1 MQTPIPIRTML
12 KSIGIAVLALL
23 IAVSWYTYDRSEKE
37 EARLKQKV
45 EELQNDPNTE
55 QEALLIKKK
64 MSGMEGER
72 VFIGILL
79 TFLSAGLI
87 GIVFAT
93 QILPMLAN
101 KVSEAVYASDEKA
114 EVDPMHLARVKMA
127 QGEWDDA
134 IEAFNLAAQINPDDR
149 MPWIEIAKIQRQN
162 LENPP
167 AAIATLRQ
175 AIENHEWEED
185 DMAFLMFRLSEIY
198 EEDFQDPESAGAIL
212 TQIIELFPDS
222 RHSAN
227 ARTKCRHWG
236 LL

>member
-1 MQTPIPIRTML
+1 ML

-23 IAVSWYTYDRSEKE
+23 IAVSWHTYVQSEKE

-45 EELQNDPNTE
+45 EKLQCDPSTE
-55 QEALLIKKK
+55 QEVREIKKK
-64 MSGMEGER
+64 ISGMEGER
-72 VFIGILL
+72 IFMGILL

-93 QILPMLAN
+93 LILPMLAD
-101 KVSEAVYASDEKA
+101 KVSVAIYASDEKA
-114 EVDPMHLARVKMA
+114 EIDPLHLARVKMA

-134 IEAFNLAAQINPDDR
+134 IEAFNLASQKNPDDR
-149 MPWIEIAKIQRQN
+149 MPWIEIAKIQRHN

-175 AIENHEWEED
+175 AIENHEWQED

-198 EEDFQDPESAGAIL
+198 EEDFQDHDTAGAIL
-212 TQIIELFPDS
+212 SQIIELFPDT

-227 ARTKCRHWG
+227 ARTKTRKWG
-236 LL
+236 LV

>member
-1 MQTPIPIRTML
+1 ML

-23 IAVSWYTYDRSEKE
+23 IAVSWHTYVQSEKE

-45 EELQNDPNTE
+45 EKLQCDPSTE
-55 QEALLIKKK
+55 QEVREIKKK
-64 MSGMEGER
+64 ISGMEGER
-72 VFIGILL
+72 IFMGILL

-87 GIVFAT
+87 GIVFT
-93 QILPMLAN
+93 TLILPMLAD
-101 KVSEAVYASDEKA
+101 KVSVAIYASDEKA
-114 EVDPMHLARVKMA
+114 EIDPLHLARVKMA

-134 IEAFNLAAQINPDDR
+134 IEAFNLASQKNPNDR
-149 MPWIEIAKIQRQN
+149 MPWIEIAKIQRHN

-175 AIENHEWEED
+175 AIENHEWQED

-198 EEDFQDPESAGAIL
+198 EEDFQDHDTAGAIL
-212 TQIIELFPDS
+212 SQIIELFPDT

-227 ARTKCRHWG
+227 ARTKTRKWG
-236 LL
+236 LV

>member
-1 MQTPIPIRTML
+1 ML

-23 IAVSWYTYDRSEKE
+23 IAVSWHTYVQSEKE

-45 EELQNDPNTE
+45 EKLQCDPSTE
-55 QEALLIKKK
+55 QEAREIKKK
-64 MSGMEGER
+64 ISGMEGER
-72 VFIGILL
+72 IFMGILL

-93 QILPMLAN
+93 LILPMLAD
-101 KVSEAVYASDEKA
+101 KVSVAIYASDEKA
-114 EVDPMHLARVKMA
+114 EIDPLHLARVKMA

-134 IEAFNLAAQINPDDR
+134 IEAFNLASQKNPDDR
-149 MPWIEIAKIQRQN
+149 MPWIEIAKIQRHN

-175 AIENHEWEED
+175 AIENHEWQED

-198 EEDFQDPESAGAIL
+198 EEDFQDHDTAGAIL
-212 TQIIELFPDS
+212 SQIIELFPDT

-227 ARTKCRHWG
+227 ARTKTRKWG
-236 LL
+236 LV

>member
-1 MQTPIPIRTML
+1 ML

-23 IAVSWYTYDRSEKE
+23 VATSWYTYVQSEKE

-45 EELQNDPNTE
+45 EKLQYDPNTE
-55 QEALLIKKK
+55 QEAREIKKK
-64 MSGMEGER
+64 IIGMEGER
-72 VFIGILL
+72 IFMGILL

-93 QILPMLAN
+93 LILPMLAD
-101 KVSEAVYASDEKA
+101 KVSVAIYASDEKA
-114 EVDPMHLARVKMA
+114 EIDPLHLARVKMA

-134 IEAFNLAAQINPDDR
+134 IEAFNLASQKNPDDR

-167 AAIATLRQ
+167 AAIATLQQ
-175 AIENHEWEED
+175 AIENHEWQED

-198 EEDFQDPESAGAIL
+198 EEDFQDHDTAGAIL
-212 TQIIELFPDS
+212 SQIIELFPDT

-227 ARTKCRHWG
+227 ARTKTRQWG
-236 LL
+236 LA

>member
-1 MQTPIPIRTML
+1 ML

-23 IAVSWYTYDRSEKE
+23 IAVSWHTYVQSEKE

-45 EELQNDPNTE
+45 EKLQCDPSTE
-55 QEALLIKKK
+55 QEVREIKKK
-64 MSGMEGER
+64 ISGMEGER
-72 VFIGILL
+72 IFMGILL

-87 GIVFAT
+87 GIVFT
-93 QILPMLAN
+93 TLILPMLAD
-101 KVSEAVYASDEKA
+101 KVSVAIYASDEKA
-114 EVDPMHLARVKMA
+114 EIDPLHLARVKMA

-134 IEAFNLAAQINPDDR
+134 IEAFNLASQKNPDDR
-149 MPWIEIAKIQRQN
+149 MPWIEIAKIQRHN

-175 AIENHEWEED
+175 AIENHEWQED

-198 EEDFQDPESAGAIL
+198 EEDFQDHDTAGAIL
-212 TQIIELFPDS
+212 SQIIELFPDT

-227 ARTKCRHWG
+227 ARTKTRKWG
-236 LL
+236 LV